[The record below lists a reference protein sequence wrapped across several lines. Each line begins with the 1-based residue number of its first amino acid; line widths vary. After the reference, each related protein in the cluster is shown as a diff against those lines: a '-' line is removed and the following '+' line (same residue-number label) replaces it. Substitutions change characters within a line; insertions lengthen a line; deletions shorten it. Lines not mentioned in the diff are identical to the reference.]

1 MAYSHIEFICRY
13 THRLWRA
20 FLNRKLLTA
29 EGYQRL
35 QDELND
41 LVRKERPEI
50 TKIVSWAASLG
61 DRSENA
67 DYHYNKRK
75 LREIDRRIR
84 FLTKLFEV
92 AYKVEYSPEQ
102 DGKAYFGAWITLEND
117 EGTTIQFRIVGDE
130 EIYGRKDY
138 ISLQSPIAKACL
150 GKSIDDEIFVVTPS
164 GKKNWYI
171 THIQY
176 QQPKT

>member
-1 MAYSHIEFICRY
+1 M
-13 THRLWRA
+13 
-20 FLNRKLLTA
+20 NRKLLTA

-67 DYHYNKRK
+67 DYHYNKKK

-84 FLTKLFEV
+84 YLTKLFEV
-92 AYKVEYSPEQ
+92 AHKVEYSPEQ
-102 DGKAYFGAWITLEND
+102 DGKAYFGAWVELEND
-117 EGTTIQFRIVGDE
+117 AGETIKFRIVGDE
-130 EIYGRKDY
+130 EIYGHKDY

-150 GKSIDDEIFVVTPS
+150 GKSIDDEVKVYTPK
-164 GKKNWYI
+164 GEMIWFIN
-171 THIQY
+171 HISY
-176 QQPKT
+176 NSPNI

>member
-1 MAYSHIEFICRY
+1 M
-13 THRLWRA
+13 
-20 FLNRKLLTA
+20 NRKLLTA

-41 LVRKERPEI
+41 LVRRERPEI

-67 DYHYNKRK
+67 DYHYNKKK

-84 FLTKLFEV
+84 YLTKLFEV
-92 AYKVEYSPEQ
+92 AHKVEYSPEQ
-102 DGKAYFGAWITLEND
+102 DGKAYFGAWVELEND
-117 EGTTIQFRIVGDE
+117 DETIKFRIVGDD

-138 ISLQSPIAKACL
+138 ISLQSPMAKACL
-150 GKSIDDEIFVVTPS
+150 GKSVDDEVQVQTPY
-164 GKKNWYI
+164 GIKKWYI
-171 THIQY
+171 RNINY
-176 QQPKT
+176 I